1 MTTKSPAVA
10 YLTMT
15 GGFILKGRSPNV
27 KTKSPSLL
35 SDVREAMAAV
45 RHGSK
50 RWHERVAQE
59 HLEELAAIKAAWQ
72 AGELGKRKKT
82 LARDLSARLRA
93 RGISDVGEQGVIAW
107 LSDA

>member
-1 MTTKSPAVA
+1 MGKKIPS
-10 YLTMT
+10 
-15 GGFILKGRSPNV
+15 G
-27 KTKSPSLL
+27 SLL
-35 SDVREAMAAV
+35 DDVREAMANV

-50 RWHERVAQE
+50 RWYERVAPE
-59 HLEELAAIKAAWQ
+59 HQAELVAIKAAWQ

-82 LARDLSARLRA
+82 LARDLSTRLRA